1 MPAGLNNT
9 ALLDLPL
16 PVEGY
21 FDGSW
26 GDLVNYSL
34 TNYLDIAIAGTS
46 TFTGDGAV
54 TLDNTAGDDNATNIT
69 AVAGNNTNITAVAGN
84 STNINAVNSNA
95 TNINAVNAN
104 STNINTHI

>member
-1 MPAGLNNT
+1 MANVGWFSKEKIMPAGLNNT
-9 ALLDLPL
+9 TLLDLPL

-46 TFTGDGAV
+46 TFTGDAS
-54 TLDNTAGDDNATNIT
+54 LLE
-69 AVAGNNTNITAVAGN
+69 
-84 STNINAVNSNA
+84 
-95 TNINAVNAN
+95 
-104 STNINTHI
+104 